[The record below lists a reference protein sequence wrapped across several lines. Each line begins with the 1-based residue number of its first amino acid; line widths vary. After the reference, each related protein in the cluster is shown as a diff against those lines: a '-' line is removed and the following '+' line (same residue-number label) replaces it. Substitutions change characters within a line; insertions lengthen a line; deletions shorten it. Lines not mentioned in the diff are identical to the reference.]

1 MSASATK
8 RRILVVDD
16 SEICRELVKLLLQ
29 SRGFDV
35 ITLDSPFGF
44 GAAVARE
51 QPDLVLV
58 DVNMPALHGGK
69 LVEVALQKGILSCP
83 IVFHSDRPARELQS
97 LVLSTGASGF
107 IPKTNDGD
115 ELVSRIEEYLNGTW
129 QKRDRAPE
137 SIRPSTAPPGP
148 RTDVPPR
155 VTRPSEVP
163 PLSGSTSQSLPPL
176 SAAALSARTSDAAPL
191 SQRSFDAAPHSQR
204 SPDAAPHSQRTITS
218 STGWVRGKF

>member
-1 MSASATK
+1 MSATK

-29 SRGFDV
+29 SRGYDV

-107 IPKTNDGD
+107 IPKTNDAD
-115 ELVSRIEEYLNGTW
+115 ELVSRVEEYLNGTW

-155 VTRPSEVP
+155 LSRPSEVP
-163 PLSGSTSQSLPPL
+163 SMPAPPAPSLSGMSTASL
-176 SAAALSARTSDAAPL
+176 SRGSDAAPL
-191 SQRSFDAAPHSQR
+191 SQRNFDAAPLSQR
-204 SPDAAPHSQRTITS
+204 APDAAPHSQRTMTS

>member
-1 MSASATK
+1 MSATK

-29 SRGFDV
+29 SRGFEV
-35 ITLDSPFGF
+35 VTLDSPFGF

-58 DVNMPALHGGK
+58 DVNMPALPGGK
-69 LVEVALQKGILSCP
+69 LVEVAIQKGILTCP

-107 IPKTNDGD
+107 IPKTNDAD
-115 ELVSRIEEYLNGTW
+115 ELASRVEEYLNGTW

-155 VTRPSEVP
+155 VPRSSELP
-163 PLSGSTSQSLPPL
+163 ALSGTSSQSLPPL
-176 SAAALSARTSDAAPL
+176 TAASISSRNTDAPPM
-191 SQRSFDAAPHSQR
+191 SQRSFDAAPLSQR
-204 SPDAAPHSQRTITS
+204 SPDAAPHSQRTVTS